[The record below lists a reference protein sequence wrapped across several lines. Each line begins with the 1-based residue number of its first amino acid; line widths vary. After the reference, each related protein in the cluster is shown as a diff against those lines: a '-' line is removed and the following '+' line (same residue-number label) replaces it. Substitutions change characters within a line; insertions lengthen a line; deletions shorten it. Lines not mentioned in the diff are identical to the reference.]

1 MKAPGGFEP
10 FNSFYSTQK
19 STNRSGLAE
28 RKIFST
34 DQRLRKVQKIGGF
47 VINKEGIIMK
57 NQESNPNKKLVE
69 REKARENLS
78 KMSKLPDLSI
88 SDNNDVTASSRYRG
102 TSEYMNY
109 APLTDKVRIY
119 KGKKTQIVD
128 ILVMNPGSGLD
139 DYKTQTN

>member
-1 MKAPGGFEP
+1 
-10 FNSFYSTQK
+10 
-19 STNRSGLAE
+19 
-28 RKIFST
+28 
-34 DQRLRKVQKIGGF
+34 
-47 VINKEGIIMK
+47 MK